1 MKTDIKCSGCRS
13 LNVFKKNIIK
23 TRTGINRVLDKI
35 FDIVMLAFCIFSG
48 KKQDFDVF
56 DVKEGL
62 NAA

>member
-1 MKTDIKCSGCRS
+1 
-13 LNVFKKNIIK
+13 
-23 TRTGINRVLDKI
+23 LDKI

-62 NAA
+62 NAV